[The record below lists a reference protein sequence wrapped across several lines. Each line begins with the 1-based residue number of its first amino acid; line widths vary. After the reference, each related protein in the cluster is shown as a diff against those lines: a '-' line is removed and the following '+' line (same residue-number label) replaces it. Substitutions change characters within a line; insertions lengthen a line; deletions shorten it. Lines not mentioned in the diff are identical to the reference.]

1 MGRPPPRRP
10 RPRPGFHRL
19 TNRSAAR
26 LRSIRAVGAGVPP
39 RGAALRLGRVAGWRS
54 GLVTSASNPKLA
66 VFFIALFPQFV
77 RPGAPVL
84 PYALAMAGVIVVL
97 DVAWFSALAFA
108 VDRARQILTPRVQSV
123 LERFTGA
130 VMLGLGVRLA
140 TESR

>member
-1 MGRPPPRRP
+1 
-10 RPRPGFHRL
+10 
-19 TNRSAAR
+19 
-26 LRSIRAVGAGVPP
+26 
-39 RGAALRLGRVAGWRS
+39 
-54 GLVTSASNPKLA
+54 
-66 VFFIALFPQFV
+66 
-77 RPGAPVL
+77 
-84 PYALAMAGVIVVL
+84 MAGVIVVL